1 VATITK
7 SPSWHWHGGRQ
18 FLPGLL
24 AFCWH
29 RGLLLVKSRNMPTI
43 IHCGESPMRPH
54 WFTLASVF
62 VIFAIALTCQA
73 EDKAPEGFT
82 PLFNGKDLTGWKV
95 NKEATKPKVWG
106 AEKGVLYVQGSGG
119 GWLMT
124 EKEYSN
130 FELRL
135 EFKMP
140 HKGNS
145 GVALRSKMD
154 GNPSFESGMEIQ
166 LLDDEWHKKNYKG
179 LKDTQLTGSIYGVV
193 PPSKDALKPVG
204 EWNQMRI
211 TAKGSRITV
220 ELNGE
225 KIVNADLRDHKDKV
239 KDHKGMMNPKGH
251 LGLQSH
257 DGRVE
262 FQNLYVKELTD

>member
-1 VATITK
+1 MRRGWFVVSAL
-7 SPSWHWHGGRQ
+7 
-18 FLPGLL
+18 FVFF
-24 AFCWH
+24 AF
-29 RGLLLVKSRNMPTI
+29 V
-43 IHCGESPMRPH
+43 
-54 WFTLASVF
+54 
-62 VIFAIALTCQA
+62 LTCQG

-82 PLFNGKDLTGWKV
+82 SLFNGKDLTGWKV
-95 NKEATKPKVWG
+95 NKGGNPKVWG
-106 AEKGVLYVQGSGG
+106 AEKGLLYVQGSGG

-124 EKEYSN
+124 EKEYSD

-140 HKGNS
+140 EKGNS
-145 GVALRSKMD
+145 GVALRSAME

-179 LKDTQLTGSIYGVV
+179 LKDTQLTGSIYGIV
-193 PPSKDALKPVG
+193 PPSKNALKPVG
-204 EWNQMRI
+204 QWNKMRI
-211 TAKGSRITV
+211 IAKGPQITV

-225 KIVNADLRDHKDKV
+225 KIVDANLNDHKDKV
-239 KDHKGMMNPKGH
+239 KEHKGLLRPKGH

-262 FQNLYVKELTD
+262 FRNLFVKEL